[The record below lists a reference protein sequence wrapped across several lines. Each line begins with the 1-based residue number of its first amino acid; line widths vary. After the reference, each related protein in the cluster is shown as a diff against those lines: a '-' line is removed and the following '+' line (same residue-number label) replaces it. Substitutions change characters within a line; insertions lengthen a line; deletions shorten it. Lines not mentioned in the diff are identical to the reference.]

1 VKKQKFLKYICAT
14 FNNTILLCVCRK
26 NSIDALRL
34 RAKEH
39 QALLE
44 QRLLAAAKTAA
55 QVQAKS

>member
-1 VKKQKFLKYICAT
+1 LITRLSDCCKSCI
-14 FNNTILLCVCRK
+14 CRK
-26 NSIDALRL
+26 NSIEALRL

-44 QRLLAAAKTAA
+44 QRLLAAAAKTAA

>member
-1 VKKQKFLKYICAT
+1 M
-14 FNNTILLCVCRK
+14 TISLCVCRK

-55 QVQAKS
+55 QVHAKS